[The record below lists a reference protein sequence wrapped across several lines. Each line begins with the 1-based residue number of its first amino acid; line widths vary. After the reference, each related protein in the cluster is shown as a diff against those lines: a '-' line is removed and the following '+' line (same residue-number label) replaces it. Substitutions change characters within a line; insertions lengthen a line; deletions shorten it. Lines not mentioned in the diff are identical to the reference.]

1 MDSLHRRLAP
11 LAAFGGSLLLS
22 GCFAASITTHVAEP
36 IRPLQSADVAVLA
49 VMPVL
54 SEAGSEWMRPQ
65 TMDRLVRGL
74 QRRFPGIQVLD
85 PETSGARLADQSYA
99 REYASIL
106 ADFEQAGV
114 VDPVRIEDLL
124 NVLEATHF
132 LHVRADFFVSGEQHV
147 DTDLLGDGIEYTT
160 RHQSGSLVARLWDAS
175 SSTPR
180 WEAVVRSE
188 SQRGPFTRHR
198 KPEEMVE
205 SIVTALVE
213 NVPLTG
219 AVTADAQN

>member
-1 MDSLHRRLAP
+1 MNGLHRRLAP
-11 LAAFGGSLLLS
+11 LAVLGGSLLLS
-22 GCFAASITTHVAEP
+22 GCFAASIRTHVSEP
-36 IRPLQSADVAVLA
+36 VRPPQSAEVAVLA

-54 SEAGSEWMRPQ
+54 SEMGSEWMRPQ
-65 TMDRLVRGL
+65 TMDQLVRGL
-74 QRRFPGIQVLD
+74 QRRFPGVQVLD
-85 PETSGARLADQSYA
+85 PETTGARLADQSYA

-106 ADFEQAGV
+106 ADFDQAGV

-132 LHVRADFFVSGEQHV
+132 LHVRADFLVSGEQHV
-147 DTDLLGDGIEYTT
+147 NTDLLGDGLEYTT
-160 RHQSGSLVARLWDAS
+160 RHQAGSIVARLWDAS
-175 SSTPR
+175 SSAPR

-213 NVPLTG
+213 NVPLVG
-219 AVTADAQN
+219 AVTADTLN